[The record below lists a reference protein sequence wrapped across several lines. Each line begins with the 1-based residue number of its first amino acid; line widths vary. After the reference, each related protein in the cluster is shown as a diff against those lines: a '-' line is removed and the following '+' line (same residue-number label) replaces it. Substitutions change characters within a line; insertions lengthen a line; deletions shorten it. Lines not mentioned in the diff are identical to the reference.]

1 MNTRSLTWPRVAA
14 TLVVAI
20 GLQVAWG
27 VFLAWGSAMV
37 YAMWQSRN
45 QYYETL
51 GIALDGTPVIS
62 SRSYSNSLDW
72 SYRSL
77 DGKPLPNQK
86 DDEFLTPANLVEPIK
101 PPRLYE
107 TPKSWPERVAGISDQ
122 QRTPTAWY
130 VVRDDRPEGRCYLV
144 GFDEKSKLLVGYI
157 GRNGFRRTIPPEDE
171 WFDLGRHTLMWGSG
185 AIASTY
191 PMQSGGLAINYG
203 PSTAVDQRLP
213 HWLLFLIDG
222 NKLLEIDLIERS
234 VRTIFES
241 NGLVSVATLREPLPA
256 VRLDANEDA
265 DDEEKTTGPVLDAN
279 NDNDTTSVIRQVTKL
294 ALRTT
299 DRIVI
304 LDPPTGA
311 QSQFSLPESV
321 REKTLQIYS
330 AGGEQL
336 IVQWTYNYYEPHLM
350 WLKSDGT
357 VAREEK
363 VTLASYPD
371 SGTEALIVAVAAAP
385 VPIGWMSVFFAVAPI
400 ETLRTRQASTFTEAV
415 AHNLE
420 PTWPALIA
428 VIAVGVAL
436 AAWTYRLQRKYHRP
450 ATGIWCMFVFLWGA
464 FGFLA
469 YWFEHRRPKLEP
481 CRECGQIVP
490 RDRDA
495 CAACKTPFPAPTLV
509 GTEIFA

>member
-14 TLVVAI
+14 TLIVAI

-27 VFLAWGSAMV
+27 VFLGWSSAMV
-37 YAMWQSRN
+37 SATWQSGN

-51 GIALDGTPVIS
+51 GIALDGTPVIG
-62 SRSYSNSLDW
+62 SRSYTNPVDW

-86 DDEFLTPANLVEPIK
+86 NDEFLTPANLAEPIK

-107 TPKSWPERVAGISDQ
+107 TPISWPERVAGISDQ

-157 GRNGFRRTIPPEDE
+157 GRNGFRRTMPPEDE

-185 AIASTY
+185 AISSMY
-191 PMQSGGLAINYG
+191 PMQAGGLALSYG
-203 PSTAVDQRLP
+203 ATPATNEQRLP
-213 HWLLFLIDG
+213 QWLIFLIDDD
-222 NKLLEIDLIERS
+222 KLLEIDLRERS
-234 VRTIFES
+234 VGTIFES
-241 NGLVSVATLREPLPA
+241 SGLVSVATLLEPLPA
-256 VRLDANEDA
+256 ARANA
-265 DDEEKTTGPVLDAN
+265 DDEKKTAEPVPDAN
-279 NDNDTTSVIRQVTKL
+279 NDNDSTSVIRQVAKL

-299 DRIVI
+299 ERIVI
-304 LDPPTGA
+304 LDPPTGD
-311 QSQFSLPESV
+311 QNQYSLPESV
-321 REKTLQIYS
+321 REKTIQIYS
-330 AGGEQL
+330 TGGEQL
-336 IVQWTYNYYEPHLM
+336 IVQWTDNYYEHHLM
-350 WLKSDGT
+350 WLKSDGA
-357 VAREEK
+357 VARAEK
-363 VTLASYPD
+363 VTLAGYQD
-371 SGTEALIVAVAAAP
+371 SGPEALIVAVAAAP
-385 VPIGWMSVFFAVAPI
+385 MPIGWMSVFFAFAPI
-400 ETLRTRQASTFTEAV
+400 ETFRTRQASTFTEAV

-428 VIAVGVAL
+428 VIIIGVAL

-450 ATGIWCMFVFLWGA
+450 ATGIWCTFVFLLGA
-464 FGFLA
+464 CGFLA
-469 YWFEHRRPKLEP
+469 YWFEHRRPKLES
-481 CRECGQIVP
+481 CRDCGQLVP

-495 CAACKTPFPAPTLV
+495 CAACSTPFPAPPLI